1 MASIRAEIDSILA
14 RDPAARTRLE
24 VVLCYAGFH
33 AIRLHRLSHW
43 LWQKDAKLPAR
54 LLATLGRLVTGIEI
68 HPAAV
73 IGEDCFIDHGFGVV
87 IGETAVIG
95 NHVTLYHGVT
105 LGGTSLTRGK
115 RHPTIEDDVIIGAG
129 AQILGP
135 ITVGRSARVG
145 SNAVVVRDVP
155 SGATVVGI
163 PAHEVD
169 DIPKTKIFTF
179 TSYGTPTEGA
189 DDHQVMARLRDQIQL
204 LEARVQQLEKNSSFA
219 AGDAATRWE
228 QKKP

>member
-1 MASIRAEIDSILA
+1 MAAIRAEIDSILA
-14 RDPAARTRLE
+14 RDPAARSRLE
-24 VVLCYAGFH
+24 VALCYAGFH
-33 AIRLHRLSHW
+33 AVRMHRASHW
-43 LWQKDAKLPAR
+43 LWLNGAKLPAR
-54 LLATLGRLVTGIEI
+54 LLATLGRLLTGIEI

-73 IGEDCFIDHGFGVV
+73 IGKECFIDHGFGVV

-95 NHVTLYHGVT
+95 DHVTLYHGVT

-135 ITVGRSARVG
+135 ITVAKGARVG
-145 SNAVVVRDVP
+145 SNAVVVRDVLA
-155 SGATVVGI
+155 GTTVVGI

-169 DIPKTKIFTF
+169 DVPKTRVF

-189 DDHQVMARLRDQIQL
+189 DDHQMMAHLREQVQL
-204 LEARVQQLEKNSSFA
+204 LEARLQQLEKNSSFA
-219 AGDAATRWE
+219 AGDAAARWE
-228 QKKP
+228 QKKS